1 MTLIANSESFYLS
14 GPSGGKT
21 GVLLLHGF
29 TGSPASI
36 LPWAQG
42 IHDSGYTVS
51 VPRLAGHGTKWQ
63 DLNRSTWEDW
73 FDSAQRA
80 LATLQASCER
90 VFVAGFSVGG
100 AIALRLAESPGN
112 KIEGL
117 LLLNPSIFD
126 ERKFFTLV
134 PALKYLLPSIRGGA
148 SDVAQPGAPTHGY
161 DRIPLKALDSV
172 RKLWRVVEDDLYLV
186 NLPILIGYSIND
198 HVVSPNCSH
207 TIIDNVSSPSIREV
221 IFERSFHNV
230 ALDFEVED
238 LIVESIEY
246 IQDVLTGEFERTN
259 ESDETELIDA
269 EFESMVSQLS
279 LDESAPTTYLDELDA
294 RGEEHFEHPNPKLP
308 EVDQASRIALICLIG
323 GPAYLLLE
331 YTTGFTFFGT
341 GPWPGILLFIGGV
354 VASIMRL
361 ARGEEND
368 GYDDGYGDGAEV

>member
-1 MTLIANSESFYLS
+1 LKVDLIANSESLYLS
-14 GPSGGKT
+14 GPAGGKT

-29 TGSPASI
+29 TGSPASV
-36 LPWAQG
+36 LPWAHG
-42 IHDSGYTVS
+42 IHEAGYTVS
-51 VPRLAGHGTKWQ
+51 VPRLAGHGTQWQ

-73 FDSAQRA
+73 YDSAQAA
-80 LATLQASCER
+80 LTTLQANCER
-90 VFVAGFSVGG
+90 VFIGGFSVG
-100 AIALRLAESPGN
+100 AALALKLAQSPGV

-126 ERKFFTLV
+126 DRRFFQLV
-134 PALKYLLPSIRGGA
+134 PLLKHLLPSIKGGA
-148 SDVAQPGAPTHGY
+148 SDVAQPGATDHGY
-161 DRIPLKALDSV
+161 GRIPLKALDSV
-172 RKLWRVVEDDLYLV
+172 RALWKIVERDLYLV
-186 NLPILIGYSIND
+186 DLPILIGYSIND

-207 TIIDNVSSPSIREV
+207 TIIDNVSSPSVREI

-230 ALDFEVED
+230 SLDYEAED
-238 LIVESIEY
+238 LIAESVEY

-259 ESDETELIDA
+259 ESDESELIDA

-279 LDESAPTTYLDELDA
+279 LDESTQTTYLDELDA
-294 RGEEHFEHPNPKLP
+294 RGEEHFEHPDPKLP
-308 EVDQASRIALICLIG
+308 EVDQASRIALMCLIG

-361 ARGEEND
+361 ARSDE
-368 GYDDGYGDGAEV
+368 DDGYEDGAEV

>member
-1 MTLIANSESFYLS
+1 MTLIANSESIYLS

-36 LPWAQG
+36 LPWARG
-42 IHDSGYTVS
+42 IHEAGYTVS
-51 VPRLAGHGTKWQ
+51 VPRLAGHGTQWQ

-73 FDSAQRA
+73 YDSAQAA
-80 LATLQASCER
+80 LTTLQATCER
-90 VFVAGFSVGG
+90 IFVAGFSVGG
-100 AIALRLAESPGN
+100 TLALKLAQSRGA

-126 ERKFFTLV
+126 DRKFFKLV
-134 PALKYLLPSIRGGA
+134 PLLKRLLPSIKGGE
-148 SDVAQPGAPTHGY
+148 SDVAQSGAPIHGY
-161 DRIPLKALDSV
+161 ERIPLKALGSV
-172 RKLWRVVEDDLYLV
+172 RELWKIVERDLYLV
-186 NLPILIGYSIND
+186 DLPILIGYSIND

-207 TIIDNVSSPSIREV
+207 TIIDNVSSPSIREI

-230 ALDFEVED
+230 SLDYEAED
-238 LIVESIEY
+238 LIAESIEY

-259 ESDETELIDA
+259 ENDESELIDA
-269 EFESMVSQLS
+269 EFESIVSQLS
-279 LDESAPTTYLDELDA
+279 LDESTQTTYLDELDA

-308 EVDQASRIALICLIG
+308 EVDQASRIALMCLIG

-341 GPWPGILLFIGGV
+341 GPWPGILLFMGGV

-361 ARGEEND
+361 ARSDE
-368 GYDDGYGDGAEV
+368 DDGYEDGAEV